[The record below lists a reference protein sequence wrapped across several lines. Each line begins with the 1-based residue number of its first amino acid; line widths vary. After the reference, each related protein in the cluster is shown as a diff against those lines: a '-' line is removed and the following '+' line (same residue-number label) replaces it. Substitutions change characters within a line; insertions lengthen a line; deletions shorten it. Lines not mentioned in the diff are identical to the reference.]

1 MTVKKGEENRE
12 ITYTREDL
20 ERNYG
25 NLYTLFNAIEFAHN
39 KIQLISTKTD
49 KSKESRSFFDIIDAL
64 SKLDWNS
71 IRQSLDTIMEEAGK
85 AVKEP
90 QTQEQTK
97 NE

>member
-1 MTVKKGEENRE
+1 VAVKKGEEKDE
-12 ITYTREDL
+12 IVYTREDL

-39 KIQLISTKTD
+39 KVQLISTKTD
-49 KSKESRSFFDIIDAL
+49 KSKESRSFFDTIDAL
-64 SKLDWNS
+64 SKLDWNN

-85 AVKEP
+85 AVKGP

>member
-71 IRQSLDTIMEEAGK
+71 IRQSLHTIMEEAGK
-85 AVKEP
+85 AVKGA
-90 QTQEQTK
+90 QTQDQTK
-97 NE
+97 ND

>member
-1 MTVKKGEENRE
+1 MTVKKGEEKDE
-12 ITYTREDL
+12 I
-20 ERNYG
+20 
-25 NLYTLFNAIEFAHN
+25 
-39 KIQLISTKTD
+39 
-49 KSKESRSFFDIIDAL
+49 FFHTIDAL

>member
-1 MTVKKGEENRE
+1 VY
-12 ITYTREDL
+12 TYEDL
-20 ERNYG
+20 KSSYG

-85 AVKEP
+85 GGEK
-90 QTQEQTK
+90 K
-97 NE
+97 

>member
-1 MTVKKGEENRE
+1 VTVKKGEEKDE
-12 ITYTREDL
+12 IVYTYEDL
-20 ERNYG
+20 KSSYG

-85 AVKEP
+85 GGEK
-90 QTQEQTK
+90 K
-97 NE
+97 

>member
-1 MTVKKGEENRE
+1 VTVKKGEENRE